1 MFRFS
6 IRALL
11 ILTILVALPLMIYLP
26 RPLTLKSLPNAQPS
40 TEVQSLVKR
49 YKLSDFQYISD
60 DFLNHEDYF
69 QEYSYVL
76 VSQQTNGTIVRE
88 LVVGQNGNEIEQAQG
103 PPPFEHL
110 AGRAKLHDSIPTL
123 EELNKFSTIDE
134 FESLFGW
141 QKMYDTYGNLSEG
154 WYSCLSYS
162 GFVIVNNQIRVTW
175 VHLNVSRDPSFDEES
190 SFIIAEEH
198 GGWEIHRRDLI
209 QMTYEINGNFAVS
222 KSKYQ

>member
-1 MFRFS
+1 MFRYS

-11 ILTILVALPLMIYLP
+11 ALTVLVAIPLMMFSQK
-26 RPLTLKSLPNAQPS
+26 RLTLRTLPNAQPS
-40 TEVQSLVKR
+40 TAVQSLVHPYR
-49 YKLSDFQYISD
+49 LSDFRYISE

-69 QEYSYVL
+69 QVYSYVL

-154 WYSCLSYS
+154 WYSCL
-162 GFVIVNNQIRVTW
+162 
-175 VHLNVSRDPSFDEES
+175 VSVYGSNSCSDR
-190 SFIIAEEH
+190 
-198 GGWEIHRRDLI
+198 LI
-209 QMTYEINGNFAVS
+209 LS
-222 KSKYQ
+222 